1 MKAQVLSLTGQS
13 IREIELPA
21 QFDTA
26 FRPDLIKK
34 AVISLQSLRYQ
45 PHGTNP
51 FAGITAS
58 AEGWGSGR
66 GASHVP
72 RLKNSSRAAKVPQ
85 AKGGRAAHPP
95 KVQKVLIREINK
107 KEKRKALNSAIAATA
122 NDEIVR
128 SRGHQFTGV
137 VPFILS
143 DEFEGLNQTREVI
156 ACLKAIGVYADIERS
171 EQSRKVKPGR
181 GKMRGRRYKQR
192 KSLLIVTGSQ
202 PLRAARNLAGVD
214 VCSIKS
220 LNVEHLAPGTHASR
234 LTIWTESALTK
245 LAERDM

>member
-1 MKAQVLSLTGQS
+1 MKAQVLSLTGQ
-13 IREIELPA
+13 IVREIDLPS
-21 QFDTA
+21 QFGTA

-34 AVISLQSLRYQ
+34 AVIAIQSLRYQ
-45 PHGTNP
+45 PHGAYP

-58 AEGWGSGR
+58 AVGWGSGR

-95 KVQKVLIREINK
+95 KVAKILVRSINK

-122 NDEIVR
+122 NEEIVR
-128 SRGHQFTGV
+128 SRGHQFTGSL
-137 VPFILS
+137 PFVLS
-143 DEFEGLNQTREVI
+143 NEFEDLNQTREVV

-171 EQSRKVKPGR
+171 DRSHKVKPGR

-192 KSLLIVTGSQ
+192 KSVLIVTGTD

-214 VCSIKS
+214 VCSIQS

-234 LTIWTESALTK
+234 LTIWTENALTK
-245 LAERDM
+245 LAERDL